1 MQITSETVYRL
12 FKQLEAKAKEEE
24 DLVHEEYTNLMK
36 ESYLT
41 DEHKQERI
49 NVRDHLNHVRFEIAR
64 IAEQLL
70 PIMRVAATHYEEE
83 NAVLL
88 RGSDNAK

>member
-12 FKQLEAKAKEEE
+12 YKQLEAKAKEE
-24 DLVHEEYTNLMK
+24 DRVHEEYTNLMK
-36 ESYLT
+36 EAYLT

-70 PIMRVAATHYEEE
+70 PIMRVAATYYEEE

-88 RGSDNAK
+88 RGSDNGK